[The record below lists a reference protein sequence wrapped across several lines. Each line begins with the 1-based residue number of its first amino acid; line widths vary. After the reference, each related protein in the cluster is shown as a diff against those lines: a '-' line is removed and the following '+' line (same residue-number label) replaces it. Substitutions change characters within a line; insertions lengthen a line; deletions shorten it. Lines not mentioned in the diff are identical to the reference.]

1 MLESVIPRLLGWM
14 PTSLRRALIGRPDNP
29 SRFANIVH
37 NLLNRMAP
45 TESQVFDCHG
55 VLEGYRMSIDW
66 SRYRSFVYGT
76 WEPKVIR
83 AVTDTVKPGMTII
96 DIGAHIGYYSLLFA
110 KCVGPSGRVFAF
122 EPLPGNFALLQKN
135 LQLNNLQNVHAL
147 NQAVFSRTQEI
158 TITAPDDQPNPGSG
172 SMNNETGERHYLV
185 EAISVDDF
193 CEKYTVRPDILKMEL
208 DLGWATV
215 AGQDPVELFKKSP
228 GRFPLWHVKDII
240 MAQKMPTEIG
250 NGTVDFK
257 RIFASSSVA
266 GMQYFFVEQ
275 DGATHPFESIMASY
289 QDLTTKV
296 LV

>member
-1 MLESVIPRLLGWM
+1 
-14 PTSLRRALIGRPDNP
+14 
-29 SRFANIVH
+29 
-37 NLLNRMAP
+37 MAP

-193 CEKYTVRPDILKMEL
+193 CEKYTVRPDILKMDVEGSERDVLIGAKETIGRYRPVLLIEL
-208 DLGWATV
+208 HHFDGNL
-215 AGQDPVELFKKSP
+215 AGNAVPELVTDWGYQIQWVERWQLTSYILARP
-228 GRFPLWHVKDII
+228 
-240 MAQKMPTEIG
+240 
-250 NGTVDFK
+250 
-257 RIFASSSVA
+257 AS
-266 GMQYFFVEQ
+266 
-275 DGATHPFESIMASY
+275 I
-289 QDLTTKV
+289 
-296 LV
+296 